1 MGRPRRRGRR
11 RRGRRRRRARRTH
24 APRAIALIPVAIA
37 LGLAV
42 VALAVTRFELF
53 VASILLVRASLD
65 AADLG
70 PAALDA
76 AGALSVLFVGASAI
90 WLLAQRSQATMPSP
104 TAPLIPPVTALFAC
118 ALLSV
123 TVSAHPLDSLF
134 EVVRFGTLIVIVS
147 VLGRLI
153 RSGQALRLVLI
164 AAIGSSIVPVLFA
177 IRQITG
183 QGGVFTASGLDRV
196 RGTFLHSNPF
206 AAYLFLMITLIV
218 SIYPHVERRWRLVLV
233 PLVLA
238 CGGSLIA
245 TYSRGAWAAT
255 VVALVVIGVLQD
267 RRILWLLGGLIV
279 VVALAV
285 PSVGVRLS
293 DLSETQKETG
303 APGNSLIWRF
313 EYWREV
319 LALQDNPVIGIGFK
333 EVELNLTAAKA
344 PHNDPIRIFVET
356 GIVGL
361 RRVRVAPD
369 HLGGAGAIHA
379 PAGAPRTPSR
389 SRRRVRRFV
398 QRAPPPQP
406 DRQRDHAARDPLV
419 LRHDRRHGMVWAPAL
434 VVRRHRT
441 PPAHEDPA
449 RQQVPVPTGRRGGLH
464 ARSRVETGSVGA
476 RGRVLRHPASR
487 EPVRARSRR
496 SSRSTSSS
504 TRRRPRGRNGRGPPR
519 GSSTRGPRRW
529 GSLACSTGSGRTSST
544 CTTSTTT
551 SRRRCC
557 DPSARA
563 PSRR

>member
-1 MGRPRRRGRR
+1 MGSHAYHAGPVRSLRRGSGTNRSER
-11 RRGRRRRRARRTH
+11 PLNTIDRLGDRPDDRLGTTIPPWIFFLGGVIVVTASVAAGLAAPT
-24 APRAIALIPVAIA
+24 APRSIALIPVAIA

-42 VALAVTRFELF
+42 LALAVTRFELF
-53 VASILLVRASLD
+53 VASIILVRASLD

-70 PAALDA
+70 PTALDA

-90 WLLAQRSQATMPSP
+90 WLLAQRSQPMMPSP

-147 VLGRLI
+147 VLGRLV
-153 RSGQALRLVLI
+153 RSGRALRLVLI
-164 AAIGSSIVPVLFA
+164 AAIGSSIVPILFA

-183 QGGVFTASGLDRV
+183 QGGVFTSSGLDRV

-206 AAYLFLMITLIV
+206 AAYLFLMITLMV

-238 CGGSLIA
+238 SGGSLIA
-245 TYSRGAWAAT
+245 TYSRGAWVAT
-255 VVALVVIGVLQD
+255 VVALVVIGVVQD

-279 VVALAV
+279 VVAIAV

-333 EVELNLTAAKA
+333 EVELSLTAAKA

-356 GIVGL
+356 GIVGFAAYVWLLITLGAHARSTL
-361 RRVRVAPD
+361 R
-369 HLGGAGAIHA
+369 
-379 PAGAPRTPSR
+379 
-389 SRRRVRRFV
+389 
-398 QRAPPPQP
+398 RAPPGLP
-406 DRQRDHAARDPLV
+406 RGLAVAFAASFSGLLLLSLTANVITQLV
-419 LRHDRRHGMVWAPAL
+419 ILWYFVTIVALAMVWAPA
-434 VVRRHRT
+434 
-441 PPAHEDPA
+441 A
-449 RQQVPVPTGRRGGLH
+449 G
-464 ARSRVETGSVGA
+464 
-476 RGRVLRHPASR
+476 
-487 EPVRARSRR
+487 
-496 SSRSTSSS
+496 
-504 TRRRPRGRNGRGPPR
+504 
-519 GSSTRGPRRW
+519 
-529 GSLACSTGSGRTSST
+529 
-544 CTTSTTT
+544 
-551 SRRRCC
+551 
-557 DPSARA
+557 RA
-563 PSRR
+563 PIPTSAHA